1 MAKASFTFVHRFI
14 HDESGSYLVF
24 LTILMPVLIGVAAFG
39 TEGAQ
44 VLTLHRQAQA
54 AADSAA
60 VSVASYYA
68 AQYTEYAAALSA
80 SPSTSTLPTQPTQT
94 NLSAQGQAV
103 AANYGFVNGTSGA
116 SVAMNNPPLSGNFT
130 GANCIGT
137 NNCAFEVIV
146 SQLHSPLLSSYWL
159 PSGMTVS
166 ARAVALIN
174 IANGPG
180 ANCALALGISSTGV
194 ANQANAITGA
204 GNSPLNLKGCSI
216 ATNSNNANSIT
227 LSGSAC
233 INLVEENGYL
243 GSRASTV
250 GNYSF
255 SGTASVRSC
264 TSVSGQ
270 LCTGSTACVN
280 PTPTPPLTSA
290 GVTPDPYSGVTIPS
304 PSLPCPSP
312 LSLISGTPPAQA
324 SLCNGTNTGGLC
336 FKKFSGSVT
345 LNPGTY
351 CGGINIS
358 KGVGTYTLN
367 PGVYILAT
375 TSQSGNGSQGL
386 VQSGG
391 GTNVVNGTGGVTLV
405 FTATSSTNY
414 PTGSNPSPLMD
425 IPGSMTLNLTAPTTG
440 ATAGF
445 VIMGDRSMPLGTVG
459 QNGTAT
465 GSQFVIENGAT
476 VTLNGTVYLPKG
488 ALTLDGNGLATAN
501 CSQIIAN
508 VIDLDNSGALDIN
521 CSTNGGGTAPVSLF
535 GSVPLLVE

>member
-1 MAKASFTFVHRFI
+1 MAKAFTFVHRFMR
-14 HDESGSYLVF
+14 DESGSYLVF
-24 LTILMPVLIGVAAFG
+24 LTILMPVLIGVAALG

-44 VLTLHRQAQA
+44 VLTQHRQAQA

-68 AQYTEYAAALSA
+68 AQYTGYAAALSA

-94 NLSAQGQAV
+94 NLTAQARAV
-103 AANYGFVNGTSGA
+103 AANYGFVNGTNGA
-116 SVAMNNPPLSGNFT
+116 NVNMNNPPSLGNFT

-146 SQLHSPLLSSYWL
+146 SQVHSPLLSSYWL
-159 PSGMTVS
+159 PSGMTAT

-174 IANGPG
+174 LANGPG
-180 ANCALALGISSTGV
+180 ANCALALGISSDGT
-194 ANQANAITGA
+194 ADQANAITGA
-204 GNSPLNLKGCSI
+204 GNAPLNLTGCSI

-233 INLVEENGYL
+233 INLVKENGVL
-243 GSRASTV
+243 DSRASTV

-255 SGTASVRSC
+255 SGTATVRSC

-270 LCTGSTACVN
+270 LCSSSSNCTSA
-280 PTPTPPLTSA
+280 TPAPPLTSA

-336 FKKFSGSVT
+336 FNKFNGSVT

-351 CGGINIS
+351 CGGISIT
-358 KGVGTYTLN
+358 KGTGTYTLN

-386 VQSGG
+386 VQSM
-391 GTNVVNGTGGVTLV
+391 GTNVMNGTGVTLV

-425 IPGSMTLNLTAPTTG
+425 IPGSMTLNLTAPTSG
-440 ATAGF
+440 STAGF

-465 GSQFVIENGAT
+465 GSQFVISNGAA
-476 VTLNGTVYLPKG
+476 VTLSGTVYLPKG

-508 VIDLDNSGALDIN
+508 VIDFDNSGALNIN
-521 CSTNGGGTAPVSLF
+521 CSINGGGTAPVRLS
-535 GSVPLLVE
+535 GAVPFLVE